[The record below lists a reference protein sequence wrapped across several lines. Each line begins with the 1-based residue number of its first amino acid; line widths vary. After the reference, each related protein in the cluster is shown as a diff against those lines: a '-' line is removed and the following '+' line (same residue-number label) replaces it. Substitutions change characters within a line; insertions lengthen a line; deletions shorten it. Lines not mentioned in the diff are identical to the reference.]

1 MEEFANLVEKLQ
13 SQGIN
18 VHVVINDTKGTAD
31 AVFPNNWFST
41 HVTEKGHLMVTK
53 VSEMLIRRRCI
64 R

>member
-1 MEEFANLVEKLQ
+1 MVEKLQ

-41 HVTEKGHLMVTK
+41 HVTENKHFMVTK
-53 VSEMLIRRRCI
+53 VT
-64 R
+64 